1 MAMTGW
7 QVMAEL
13 DADIPFVEVETED
26 DGQGESTCT
35 HCDMETSQVNLTAGE
50 CLAEHRRG

>member
-1 MAMTGW
+1 MTGW